1 MSSCC
6 LPVCLAHAEI
16 GGACPLPPVPAPP
29 TLQVNTFGVGDLVR
43 VLDDMESVKRL
54 QASHGEWTD
63 SMAPVSAPCDSALPA
78 TPPSLRPRPSC
89 DPALTATPAH
99 PAPAAL
105 PLPPAGGS
113 PARWRA

>member
-1 MSSCC
+1 M
-6 LPVCLAHAEI
+6 
-16 GGACPLPPVPAPP
+16 
-29 TLQVNTFGVGDLVR
+29 NTFGVGDLVR

-89 DPALTATPAH
+89 SALFPSCPLAV
-99 PAPAAL
+99 L
-105 PLPPAGGS
+105 PRAGGLS
-113 PARWRA
+113 SLIIGP